1 MRTRMLTIPWLLLLL
16 AVVGLQVSG
25 MMMMM
30 FVSVVAV
37 VLCALG
43 LLTHPTEG
51 VKTNRGSGGNGYA
64 SGHTSYP
71 GHLPASISD
80 EHKLGLV
87 SDVYI
92 VSAFSFNYFSRA
104 SILFLDGIRRIG
116 SV

>member
-1 MRTRMLTIPWLLLLL
+1 MRTRMLTIPWLLLL
-16 AVVGLQVSG
+16 AVVGLQVAG
-25 MMMMM
+25 MMMS
-30 FVSVVAV
+30 VSVVAV

-71 GHLPASISD
+71 DHLPASISD

-87 SDVYI
+87 SDVY
-92 VSAFSFNYFSRA
+92 VVPAFSFNYLSRA